1 MPLNFFIFMTMI
13 QFRIICCTILLKP
26 TISRKISDFTLRTSF
41 ILVKEYKSGSEKFIR
56 SATLQLVVAFTAM
69 TNWNTPIGIF
79 RLFAVAFH
87 SSWCS
92 IMMFRWHAWSF
103 FPQPWSSADL
113 MHRRDKRWNDSD
125 GKKRIYLKTL
135 FHCSNL
141 LFWINGLLEESDWLG
156 GWSRLEMVVQPEHPR
171 DLLVKSRDRLGWT
184 TKESKF

>member
-13 QFRIICCTILLKP
+13 QFCIICCTILLKP
-26 TISRKISDFTLRTSF
+26 TISRKNIWFYPAHFFYFSQG
-41 ILVKEYKSGSEKFIR
+41 IEIR
-56 SATLQLVVAFTAM
+56 KWKVYQICNTPTCGGLHCRM

-125 GKKRIYLKTL
+125 GKKKNIFENIVSLQQ
-135 FHCSNL
+135 F
-141 LFWINGLLEESDWLG
+141 E
-156 GWSRLEMVVQPEHPR
+156 
-171 DLLVKSRDRLGWT
+171 
-184 TKESKF
+184 